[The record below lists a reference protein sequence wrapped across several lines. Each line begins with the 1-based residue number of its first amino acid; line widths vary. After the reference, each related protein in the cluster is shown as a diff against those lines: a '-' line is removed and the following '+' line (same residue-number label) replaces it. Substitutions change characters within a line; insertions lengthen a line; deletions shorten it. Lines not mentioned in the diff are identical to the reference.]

1 MRKLCSSLLFILALG
16 ACGPHG
22 CPLTAH
28 CDSTVAAGK
37 PWSCPHHP
45 DSFGGSDEPCDGDT
59 CDPGL
64 TCAVGTCVPCG
75 IEGDACCG
83 ASEIHGGTCGS
94 GLTCAY
100 DHDQDWYTC
109 QGCGA
114 TLGGACCAGE
124 TCGVGMCMNGTCQNA
139 SSNHCMGGES
149 FWVWVV
155 DANCIAAKHGFSSA
169 TFDDATQCVAETLA
183 VQFPASQGFEIGPI
197 AQGNPDLVAP
207 PEHAACPTGCDMFGT
222 SNMTVEFPA
231 FSTAQLHL
239 CEHNKDPSCM
249 WSDNACPGD

>member
-1 MRKLCSSLLFILALG
+1 CHRQRAAHHRHEPGRGPRHRRRHHRPLPPHPVSLTMRKLCSSLLFILALG

-100 DHDQDWYTC
+100 DHAQDWYTC

-124 TCGVGMCMNGTCQNA
+124 TCGVGMCM
-139 SSNHCMGGES
+139 
-149 FWVWVV
+149 
-155 DANCIAAKHGFSSA
+155 
-169 TFDDATQCVAETLA
+169 
-183 VQFPASQGFEIGPI
+183 
-197 AQGNPDLVAP
+197 
-207 PEHAACPTGCDMFGT
+207 
-222 SNMTVEFPA
+222 
-231 FSTAQLHL
+231 
-239 CEHNKDPSCM
+239 
-249 WSDNACPGD
+249 